1 MKHVN
6 ISSETTL
13 KLLPLRHPKSTYLPQ
28 VWLWEPFESQN
39 FNQLNA
45 IPTSKILQN
54 NSKRCLENVNISSE
68 TTSNLLPLRHPKST
82 YLPQV
87 WLWEPFESQNFN
99 QHNALPTSK
108 ILQNNSKWCMENL
121 NALPTS
127 KILQNNSKCC
137 MKHVN
142 ISSETTLKL
151 LPLRHPKSTYLP
163 QVWLWEPFESQNF
176 NQHNALPT
184 SKILQNNSKWCT
196 LSQLTSLKFGSGS
209 PLNLKILTSSMPYL
223 YLKFFKI
230 IPSGHNA
237 LPTSKIL
244 QNNSKCC
251 MKHVNISSETTLK
264 LLPLRHPK
272 STYLPQVWLWEP
284 FESQNF
290 NQLNAIPTSKIL
302 QNNSKRCMENHNAL
316 PTSKI
321 LQNNSKCC
329 MKHVNI
335 SSETTLKL
343 LPLRHPKST
352 YLPQVWLWEPFES
365 QNFNQL
371 NALPISKILQ
381 NNSKRCM
388 ENVNISSETTSNLL
402 LLRHPKSTY
411 LPQVW
416 LWEPFESQNFNQL
429 NALPISKILQ
439 NNSKRCMENVNIS
452 SETTSNLLLLRH
464 PKSTYL
470 PQVWLWEPFESQNFN
485 QLNAIPTS
493 KILQNNSKWCMEN
506 VNISSETTLKLLP
519 FKHPKLTYLP
529 QVWLWEPFESQNF
542 NQLNALPISKI
553 LQNNS
558 KRCMENL
565 NAIPTSK
572 ILQNNSKWCMENV
585 NISSETTSNLLL
597 LRHPKSTYLP
607 QVWLWEPFES
617 QNFNQL
623 NALPTSKILQNNS
636 KCCMK
641 HVNISSETTLKLLPL
656 RHPKSTYLPQVW
668 LWEPFESQNFNQLNA
683 LPTSKILQNNS
694 KRCLENSTYLPQVW
708 LWEPFESQ
716 NFNQHNALPTSKILQ
731 NNSKCCMKHVNIS
744 SETTLKLLP
753 LRHPKSTYL
762 PQVWLW
768 EPFESQ
774 NFNQL
779 NALPISKILQNN
791 SKRCMEN
798 VNISSET
805 TSNLLLLR
813 HPKSTYL
820 PQVWLWEPFESQNFN
835 QLNALPISK
844 ILQNNSKRCMENV
857 NISSETT
864 SKLLPLRHP
873 KSTYLPQV
881 WLWEPFESQNFNQ
894 HNALPTSKILQNN
907 SKWCMENVNISSET
921 TSNLLLLRHP

>member
-1 MKHVN
+1 
-6 ISSETTL
+6 
-13 KLLPLRHPKSTYLPQ
+13 
-28 VWLWEPFESQN
+28 
-39 FNQLNA
+39 
-45 IPTSKILQN
+45 
-54 NSKRCLENVNISSE
+54 
-68 TTSNLLPLRHPKST
+68 
-82 YLPQV
+82 
-87 WLWEPFESQNFN
+87 
-99 QHNALPTSK
+99 
-108 ILQNNSKWCMENL
+108 
-121 NALPTS
+121 
-127 KILQNNSKCC
+127 
-137 MKHVN
+137 
-142 ISSETTLKL
+142 
-151 LPLRHPKSTYLP
+151 
-163 QVWLWEPFESQNF
+163 
-176 NQHNALPT
+176 
-184 SKILQNNSKWCT
+184 
-196 LSQLTSLKFGSGS
+196 
-209 PLNLKILTSSMPYL
+209 
-223 YLKFFKI
+223 
-230 IPSGHNA
+230 
-237 LPTSKIL
+237 
-244 QNNSKCC
+244 
-251 MKHVNISSETTLK
+251 
-264 LLPLRHPK
+264 
-272 STYLPQVWLWEP
+272 
-284 FESQNF
+284 
-290 NQLNAIPTSKIL
+290 
-302 QNNSKRCMENHNAL
+302 
-316 PTSKI
+316 
-321 LQNNSKCC
+321 
-329 MKHVNI
+329 
-335 SSETTLKL
+335 
-343 LPLRHPKST
+343 
-352 YLPQVWLWEPFES
+352 
-365 QNFNQL
+365 
-371 NALPISKILQ
+371 
-381 NNSKRCM
+381 
-388 ENVNISSETTSNLL
+388 
-402 LLRHPKSTY
+402 
-411 LPQVW
+411 
-416 LWEPFESQNFNQL
+416 
-429 NALPISKILQ
+429 
-439 NNSKRCMENVNIS
+439 
-452 SETTSNLLLLRH
+452 
-464 PKSTYL
+464 
-470 PQVWLWEPFESQNFN
+470 
-485 QLNAIPTS
+485 
-493 KILQNNSKWCMEN
+493 
-506 VNISSETTLKLLP
+506 
-519 FKHPKLTYLP
+519 
-529 QVWLWEPFESQNF
+529 
-542 NQLNALPISKI
+542 
-553 LQNNS
+553 
-558 KRCMENL
+558 
-565 NAIPTSK
+565 
-572 ILQNNSKWCMENV
+572 MENV

-864 SKLLPLRHP
+864 SNLLLLRHP

-894 HNALPTSKILQNN
+894 LNAIPTSKILQNN

-921 TSNLLLLRHP
+921 TLKLLPFKHPKLTYLPQVWLWEPFESQNFNQLNALPISKILQNNSKRCMENVNISSETTSNLLLLRHPKSTYLPQVWLWEPFESQNFNQLNAIPTSKILQNNSKWCMENVNISSETTLKLLPFKHPKLTYLPQVWLWEPFESQNFNQLNALPISKILQNNSKRCMENVNISSETTSNLLLLRHP